1 MAIAKAV
8 TSEIA
13 EFNFEA
19 LLQEVAQIKKIIIDA
34 GVHLEDD
41 FVRSQSE
48 KIGKNFVDQVKQN
61 LAARFSDQVSDLSE
75 LHKILAEKPLQPDFT
90 SLANTLKVSEA
101 ELNSEWKFLQRL
113 PGDLSSQDEM
123 IALAVDTGKLSMFPV
138 LAKAIRH
145 LLLLPVGT
153 ATVERSFSTLNRI
166 LCSKRCR
173 LHCAHARQLMLISIE
188 GLQVP
193 DVRDATCAEKEQMD
207 LFIKKAYSFWLKK
220 PRRT

>member
-90 SLANTLKVSEA
+90 SLANSLKVSEA

-123 IALAVDTGKLSMFPV
+123 IAFAMDTGKLSMFPV
-138 LAKAIRH
+138 FAKAIRH

-153 ATVERSFSTLNRI
+153 ATVERSFSTLNSFKIFSRI
-166 LCSKRCR
+166 EKIGFHVLSHKANNYDFNV
-173 LHCAHARQLMLISIE
+173 LHLMLKKRHF
-188 GLQVP
+188 LQ
-193 DVRDATCAEKEQMD
+193 
-207 LFIKKAYSFWLKK
+207 LK
-220 PRRT
+220 